1 MYKKE
6 QLKKILEYSK
16 FSLSDSEYI
25 KLKIYLDSN
34 SLTDA
39 RLFIEQLVE
48 EKEIDFALSDYD
60 TIQEYELQNLNK
72 IQDLIIDLVLNEI
85 DNAKEKQFR

>member
-16 FSLSDSEYI
+16 FTLNDSEYV
-25 KLKIYLDSN
+25 KLKIFLNSN
-34 SLTDA
+34 SFTKA
-39 RLFIEQLVE
+39 RLFIEELIE
-48 EKEIDFALSDYD
+48 EKEIDFALSDHD
-60 TIQEYELQNLNK
+60 TIQEYELKNLNK

-85 DNAKEKQFR
+85 DNVEEKQFK

>member
-16 FSLSDSEYI
+16 FTLNDSEYV
-25 KLKIYLDSN
+25 KLKIFLNSN
-34 SLTDA
+34 SFTKA
-39 RLFIEQLVE
+39 RLFIEELIE

-60 TIQEYELQNLNK
+60 IIQEYELKNLNK

-85 DNAKEKQFR
+85 DNVEEKQFK